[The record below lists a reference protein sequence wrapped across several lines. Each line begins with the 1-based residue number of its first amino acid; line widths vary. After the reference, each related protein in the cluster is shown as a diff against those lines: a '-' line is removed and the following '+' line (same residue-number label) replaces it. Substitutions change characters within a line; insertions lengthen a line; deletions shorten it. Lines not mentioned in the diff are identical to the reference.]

1 MAQAVHSPVMPQ
13 EVMRLLDPRPGATI
27 VDATVGAGGHSSVIA
42 DAIGKKGRLIAID
55 RDPDVLEHAKR
66 NLESAPCR
74 VDVVRSNF
82 RDLARILKELNAAP
96 VDGILIDL
104 GVSSLQIDDAKRG
117 FSFQKD
123 GPLDM
128 RMNPDEGQSAAR
140 IVSRLS
146 EKMLSDILHEFGEE
160 RFARRIARAIVW
172 ARKKSSID
180 TTGRLAEIVRR
191 AVPTRRSRIHPATR
205 TFMALRIYVNR
216 ELESLERVLED
227 IEQTMRPGGRLA
239 VIAFHSLED
248 RIVKYA
254 LREKA
259 RDGAMK
265 ILTKKPIT
273 ASEKE
278 VSENPRSRSAK
289 LRAAERA

>member
-13 EVMRLLDPRPGATI
+13 EVMRLLDPRPGATV

-42 DAIGKKGRLIAID
+42 CAIGEKGRLIAID

-66 NLESAPCR
+66 NLERAPCR
-74 VDVVRSNF
+74 VDIVRSNF
-82 RDLARILKELNAAP
+82 RDLARILEELNAAP

-104 GVSSLQIDDAKRG
+104 GVSSLQLDDAERG
-117 FSFQKD
+117 FSFLKN

-128 RMNPDEGQSAAR
+128 RMDPEEGQSAAR

-146 EKMLSDILHEFGEE
+146 EKMLCDILHEFGEE

-172 ARKKSSID
+172 ARKKARID
-180 TTGRLAEIVRR
+180 TTARLAEVVCR
-191 AVPTRRSRIHPATR
+191 AVPSRRTRIHPATR

-216 ELESLERVLED
+216 ELECLERVLEG
-227 IEQTMRPGGRLA
+227 IEETLSPGGRL
-239 VIAFHSLED
+239 VIIAFHSLED
-248 RIVKYA
+248 RIVKNA

-259 RDGAMK
+259 RSGAMK